1 MFLFFILIIR
11 STENFAQKKLWFFKY
26 IVNSDIDLVTR
37 EWIFGYLEL
46 SRKIGFLKE
55 ASLEQKFSSYLA
67 PNFLMIFH
75 IILIIPKNENKSL
88 VQLAIKTIYS
98 TCHFKNLFF
107 SGMPNLSLII
117 NAFFLSISRLH
128 SFFGWW
134 VRRGCIVIIVIGG
147 TRFRNLFK
155 LLSGG
160 LKIEKKIVHQN
171 KKFGEIDSYHELFA

>member
-107 SGMPNLSLII
+107 SGMPNPSLII
-117 NAFFLSISRLH
+117 NAFFYQSVDCTVSSDGEFAEAVLS
-128 SFFGWW
+128 
-134 VRRGCIVIIVIGG
+134 
-147 TRFRNLFK
+147 
-155 LLSGG
+155 LLSLVEPGSETSSSCSMAG
-160 LKIEKKIVHQN
+160 
-171 KKFGEIDSYHELFA
+171 